1 MTGSPC
7 GKEETKLNIKRI
19 LALLLASV
27 LAVAGCAAVYAEGV
41 DLSTYSDEELLALLG
56 AVQQE
61 VAARRIERTATLP
74 AGIYIGG
81 RDLPVG
87 GYVLVSVSSENRKI
101 GDLLLRKS
109 PDESGE
115 KEEILDEHIYQD
127 EEHSFYVYLEEGYEL
142 VLPFPFEATMV
153 NQIMFK

>member
-1 MTGSPC
+1 MTGSPYR
-7 GKEETKLNIKRI
+7 KEKTKLNIKRI
-19 LALLLASV
+19 KALLMGIL
-27 LAVAGCAAVYAEGV
+27 LAVAGCAAVCAEGI
-41 DLSTYSDEELLALLG
+41 DPSTYSDEELLALLG

-61 VAARRIERTATLP
+61 VAARNIEKTATLP

-87 GYVLVSVSSENRKI
+87 GYVLVSFSSENRKI

-142 VLPFPFEATMV
+142 VSSFPFEATMV

>member
-1 MTGSPC
+1 M
-7 GKEETKLNIKRI
+7 NIKRI
-19 LALLLASV
+19 MALLLASV

-41 DLSTYSDEELLALLG
+41 GLNTYSDEELLALLG

-81 RDLPVG
+81 RDLPVA
-87 GYVLVSVSSENRKI
+87 GYMLVHPSGAI
-101 GDLLLRKS
+101 GDSGIIELNEVE
-109 PDESGE
+109 DEDGDR
-115 KEEILDEHIYQD
+115 EEILYEFLDVEQ
-127 EEHSFYVYLEEGYEL
+127 EHSFYVYLEEGYEL